1 MKEQPYLTF
10 SLGDRRYCVDSAY
23 LDEMMPLP
31 EITLLPTASPDIIG
45 VLNVR
50 GDMVPVLD
58 LNLSLGHA
66 PMAYGVADSVIILQ
80 QAQLRVAMLVSRIGE
95 LTSLSTIEVDAS
107 DERLQ
112 AHRAIAKRK
121 QLLSGQ
127 ILSTEAATDLPTEA
141 ATDLSFE
148 TVTASPCWLLNSPEK
163 WLRYVEIQQLV
174 SISGV
179 LVENPDVAA
188 NGASS
193 EASSGALG
201 GAALSGINA
210 EAAVFC
216 PQATPEERAILQQR
230 ASNLRQ
236 PLVQAQQETLST
248 LAIVAIGDTY
258 LGVDLSAIKEFTEVQ
273 QVTPIPCCPP
283 YLVGNMNLRGDV
295 LTLLDMQRCVNLMPS
310 SVPYQESQ
318 LLPSQLTSS
327 KVMVVE
333 IERAVVGILVRDV
346 LEAMFPLRQQETTVP
361 AQDIAFIGSDYLKG
375 EFVYGGTTVG
385 VLDLEKILTQGVL
398 TVNELV

>member
-1 MKEQPYLTF
+1 MREHPYLTF

-58 LNLSLGHA
+58 LNLSLGHD
-66 PMAYGVADSVIILQ
+66 PMAYGIADSVIILQ

-127 ILSTEAATDLPTEA
+127 ILSTEAATDLPAETVA
-141 ATDLSFE
+141 DFSFE
-148 TVTASPCWLLNSPEK
+148 TVAASPCWLLNSPEK
-163 WLRYVEIQQLV
+163 WLRYVEIQQL
-174 SISGV
+174 ISVAGI
-179 LVENPDVAA
+179 LVENPDATT
-188 NGASS
+188 NG
-193 EASSGALG
+193 
-201 GAALSGINA
+201 ALSGGDT

-216 PQATPEERAILQQR
+216 PEATPEERAILQQR

-236 PLVQAQQETLST
+236 PLAKAQQEMLST

-258 LGVDLSAIKEFTEVQ
+258 LGVDLSAIREFTEVQ

-295 LTLLDMQRCVNLMPS
+295 LTLLDMQRCANLMPS
-310 SVPYQESQ
+310 SAPYQDSQ
-318 LLPSQLTSS
+318 LLPSQLASS

-361 AQDIAFIGSDYLKG
+361 AQDIAFVGSNYLKG

-398 TVNELV
+398 TVDELV